1 MGAWVVLALT
11 FGAGLVF
18 GVALASL
25 RLKSRL
31 KLYRQFI
38 ERRLD
43 SAGFLR
49 SPKTSTQRISKQT
62 LWETPSEPHPKSS
75 EKSGRPQDE

>member
-11 FGAGLVF
+11 FGAGLVL
-18 GVALASL
+18 GVVLASL

-31 KLYRQFI
+31 RLYRQFI

-43 SAGFLR
+43 STGFLR
-49 SPKTSTQRISKQT
+49 SPKTSTRRISKST
-62 LWETPSEPHPKSS
+62 LWEAPSESHPKSS
-75 EKSGRPQDE
+75 EKSSRPQDE